1 MSASCQK
8 QTLTIRSP
16 HPLGLT
22 DAQLRQLMDASA
34 PLPIEKRALLLE
46 RVAARLTHGPAHIAD
61 SDVEAAIAS
70 AMRGSSTIARRR
82 KRAAVVAHALKRI
95 AGQSGPERGKRTGG
109 R

>member
-61 SDVEAAIAS
+61 GVAPGTEAD
-70 AMRGSSTIARRR
+70 
-82 KRAAVVAHALKRI
+82 RAA
-95 AGQSGPERGKRTGG
+95 
-109 R
+109 